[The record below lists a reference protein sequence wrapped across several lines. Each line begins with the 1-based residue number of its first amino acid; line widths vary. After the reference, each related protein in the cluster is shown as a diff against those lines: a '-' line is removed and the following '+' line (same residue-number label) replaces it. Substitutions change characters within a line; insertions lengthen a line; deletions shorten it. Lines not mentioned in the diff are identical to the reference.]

1 MAPPN
6 PIHRPISP
14 SALAHHGG
22 VEEEADEARQ
32 NDGQH
37 SRSLDCF
44 GVDQ

>member
-1 MAPPN
+1 VAQRHTDQLEDRSEN
-6 PIHRPISP
+6 
-14 SALAHHGG
+14 LTG
-22 VEEEADEARQ
+22 EKADEARQ